1 MDKALTLAVRMF
13 KDHVKPGPRA
23 VVLLTSGPQ
32 DMNAWSAMEDPI
44 RKLEKLGARIFVVS
58 IGSNV
63 PYSQIRRLVNS
74 SNDIFQIPSFL
85 GLQSEIHAIGRHISL
100 TPGLS
105 KASAFFGAILFYSSL
120 LRIDRLTSYI
130 LFSHYRPC
138 DITDY
143 KPYNFLFVFS

>member
-1 MDKALTLAVRMF
+1 MDEAFIVAVRMF

-32 DMNAWSAMEDPI
+32 AMNAWSALKDPI

-63 PYSQIRRLVNS
+63 SYSQIRRLVNS

-85 GLQSEIHAIGRHISL
+85 RLQSEIHAIGRHISL
-100 TPGLS
+100 TPG
-105 KASAFFGAILFYSSL
+105 
-120 LRIDRLTSYI
+120 
-130 LFSHYRPC
+130 
-138 DITDY
+138 
-143 KPYNFLFVFS
+143 